1 MNQNT
6 FPSNDKIITTTLD
19 GLTLA
24 REEFT
29 TLTGS
34 DDWGDWINYPEYMIG
49 SCIMRHTSKTL
60 TNIRVW
66 PEVAPKYV
74 STATTD
80 IRLGRIDIVFDN
92 TNDKSHVVMEVKA
105 NIGLEK
111 DFETKG
117 VKEDIERICALLKSP
132 IDPETLRLGLFAFIA
147 NRDDTSLLTAL
158 SAIEEKSRLIAEWYG
173 FTLQS
178 FSRKIEH
185 NDKKWDAHAVVYAIT
200 KG

>member
-6 FPSNDKIITTTLD
+6 FPSNDKIILTTLD
-19 GLTLA
+19 GLILS

-60 TNIRVW
+60 SNIRVW

-80 IRLGRIDIVFDN
+80 IRFGRIDIVFDDTDDN
-92 TNDKSHVVMEVKA
+92 PHVVMEVKA

-117 VKEDIERICALLKSP
+117 IKDDIERICALLKSP
-132 IDPETLRLGLFAFIA
+132 INPETLRLGLFAFIA
-147 NRDDTSLLTAL
+147 NRDDTSLITAL
-158 SAIEEKSRLIAEWYG
+158 AAIEKKSRIVAEWHG
-173 FTLQS
+173 FTLKS